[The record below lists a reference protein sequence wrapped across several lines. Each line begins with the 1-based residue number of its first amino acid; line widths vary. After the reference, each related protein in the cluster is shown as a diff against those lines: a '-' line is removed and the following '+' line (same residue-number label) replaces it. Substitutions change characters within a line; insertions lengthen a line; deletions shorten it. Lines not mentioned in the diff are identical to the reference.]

1 MRALSYPLAGAV
13 ALLLAAP
20 GPAVADRVVIG
31 GQPVNVSEA
40 PWAVALASR
49 ERFGAARSG
58 QFCGGVLVSRTT
70 VVTAAHC
77 LSHEVLGVDVGEA
90 KDLRVIVGRGDLRS
104 GSGAEVALRD
114 TWVNPA
120 FDAATNAGD
129 VAVLTLAEQAPANSP
144 IALAQAGDAAY
155 RPGTPAKVYGW
166 GDMLGNGTYAQT
178 LRAAGVFVLD
188 DVFCEQAYPGGPE
201 GAYRRASMLCAG
213 RPEGGRDACQGDSG
227 GPLVAR
233 GKLVG
238 LVSWGSGCAQPGHP
252 GVYTR
257 MSAVAPL
264 VAAHKGGSAPQG
276 ASSAVPAVVTPVLP
290 PSTAQLVQ
298 QIQQIQQVPPQ
309 PVQQASPQTQPAPAP
324 EDAGQVQLRTGPQ
337 LPPRIARQA
346 TSRPPWRPTGDVAPQ
361 STGLIER
368 GPQ

>member
-90 KDLRVIVGRGDLRS
+90 KDLRVIVGRGDLRG

-144 IALAQAGDAAY
+144 IALAPAGDRAY

-276 ASSAVPAVVTPVLP
+276 ASSAVPPGLTSVLP
-290 PSTAQLVQ
+290 PALPQPA
-298 QIQQIQQVPPQ
+298 QQVPPQ
-309 PVQQASPQTQPAPAP
+309 PVQQASPQAQPAPAA
-324 EDAGQVQLRTGPQ
+324 EAAGQAPARTGPQ

-346 TSRPPWRPTGDVAPQ
+346 APLPPSRPVGEGAPP
-361 STGLIER
+361 STGPIGR

>member
-20 GPAVADRVVIG
+20 GPAVADRLVIG
-31 GQPVNVSEA
+31 GQPVNASEA

-90 KDLRVIVGRGDLRS
+90 KDLRVIVGRGDLRG

-144 IALAQAGDAAY
+144 IALAQAGDRAY

-264 VAAHKGGSAPQG
+264 VAAHKGAAAPGAVPQG
-276 ASSAVPAVVTPVLP
+276 ASSAVPPVVTPVLP
-290 PSTAQLVQ
+290 PTTAEPVR
-298 QIQQIQQVPPQ
+298 QVPPQ
-309 PVQQASPQTQPAPAP
+309 PVQQTTPQAQSALDS
-324 EDAGQVQLRTGPQ
+324 EGAGQAPVRTGPQ

-346 TSRPPWRPTGDVAPQ
+346 ASRPPSRPADEFAPR
-361 STGLIER
+361 STGRLER
-368 GPQ
+368 EPQ